1 MLRPAEAAATG
12 QTPLPLRR
20 PASEKSL
27 CRNTVHVLQGDK
39 VRVLASQEPVAWCR
53 PCAQCQPLMAEAT
66 VVLVSIK
73 SVARDTCAISHITV
87 HTRPQRNALSPGAPL
102 GPDQRHPFVEN
113 FHRWCVGSDRRE

>member
-53 PCAQCQPLMAEAT
+53 PVWVHLGCARLCEEC
-66 VVLVSIK
+66 
-73 SVARDTCAISHITV
+73 ARAS
-87 HTRPQRNALSPGAPL
+87 LSPSAPTL
-102 GPDQRHPFVEN
+102 
-113 FHRWCVGSDRRE
+113 